1 MLGTAA
7 EAVGNV
13 LASTMGV
20 SFPESF
26 YERLSKEPEP
36 VPLGGSSDAKS
47 QSRETQ
53 PTAVHTSASNIHN
66 YLFHS
71 VESYPHAVMV
81 KAYTLR
87 PMILLSTRG
96 RCDC

>member
-1 MLGTAA
+1 
-7 EAVGNV
+7 
-13 LASTMGV
+13 MGV